1 MPTPT
6 KHLDCS
12 LPQSYPGR
20 AEVPQALAPHALVP
34 HFGWTWVYPIAFST
48 CGLKCFFRFFASH
61 TQLAESTKKA
71 HPLRLASST
80 ARRSAVRRRAVSCP
94 ALQCRAVPRCVV
106 LCLPCFAVLS
116 LSYIPDDNASKH
128 AELTRAS
135 MMLSSILYSGVDP
148 SFFTFFWAFFYAV
161 PIYCNSTTAVVLVCT
176 SMLSLNREHS
186 NAR

>member
-128 AELTRAS
+128 TALARAS
-135 MMLSSILYSGVDP
+135 MYLLEHFILQSSFSIV
-148 SFFTFFWAFFYAV
+148 FW
-161 PIYCNSTTAVVLVCT
+161 TATNVLERYVCSNKQQYRS
-176 SMLSLNREHS
+176 SMYEYVSR
-186 NAR
+186 